1 MTHML
6 APLTNCWAG
15 TRSGAPRVGQ
25 SATLSR
31 TVTAADIDAFAG
43 MTGDRN
49 PIHFDAGLAAA
60 TPFGGI
66 VVQGGV
72 TSGLLNALVATHLPG
87 PGSVFL
93 EVGWRFLKA
102 VAPGEV
108 LTARAEVLSVREDK
122 PVCRLATSVIN
133 AAGET
138 VLDGHVVTYT
148 VALRGRG

>member
-1 MTHML
+1 MNQTSAL
-6 APLTNCWAG
+6 RSAG
-15 TRSGAPRVGQ
+15 WTGARHGAPRVGQ
-25 SATLSR
+25 AARISR
-31 TVTAADIDAFAG
+31 TVTARDIDAFAG

-49 PIHFDAGLAAA
+49 PIHFDARLAAN

-87 PGSVFL
+87 PGTVFL

-102 VAPGEV
+102 VKPGETI
-108 LTARAEVLSVREDK
+108 TARVEVLSVREDK
-122 PVCRLATSVIN
+122 PVCRLATTITN

-138 VLDGHVVTYT
+138 VLDGHAVTYT
-148 VALRGRG
+148 VPAAQG